1 MKLSIESNTCL
12 DHREVDRL
20 KRLKSES
27 LLLEMLG
34 AIERREFCRVTIL
47 GEPLFTDRITGTL
60 YRLDGTPVSGTA
72 RSRIVFGGRPTGRIP
87 RDVEDANS
95 LAAFT
100 INRDST
106 QKRLGRPK
114 RAAA

>member
-1 MKLSIESNTCL
+1 MKLSTETSTCL

-27 LLLEMLG
+27 LPLEMLG
-34 AIERREFCRVTIL
+34 AIERRQFCRVTIL
-47 GEPLFTDRITGTL
+47 GESLFADRITGTL
-60 YRLDGTPVSGTA
+60 YRLDGSPVSGTA
-72 RSRIVFGGRPTGRIP
+72 RSRIVFGAKPTAKIP

-100 INRDST
+100 INRDAT
-106 QKRLGRPK
+106 QKRRGRPR
-114 RAAA
+114 RAA